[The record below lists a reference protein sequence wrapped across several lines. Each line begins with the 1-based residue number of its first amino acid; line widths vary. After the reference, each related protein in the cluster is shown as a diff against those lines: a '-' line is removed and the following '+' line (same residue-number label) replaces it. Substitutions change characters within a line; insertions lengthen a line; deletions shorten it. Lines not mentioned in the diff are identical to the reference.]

1 MNPLSVRAFH
11 CGIADAYM
19 PWCRPTALLQAGR
32 EQSNSAAA
40 VHPSTH
46 PKSNLRGALSSR
58 VIAFMCRDARKKA
71 KEDARLKDQRE
82 AEAKAAADTAA
93 KAEAEASA
101 AVTAAEAK
109 KARQLERKAMQKE
122 RSRLRSLCANSGGFD
137 RAADLEVVQQALPGL
152 CCTGAH
158 RG

>member
-1 MNPLSVRAFH
+1 MLPARSTVATWE
-11 CGIADAYM
+11 G
-19 PWCRPTALLQAGR
+19 T
-32 EQSNSAAA
+32 EQQ
-40 VHPSTH
+40 
-46 PKSNLRGALSSR
+46 RSSR
-58 VIAFMCRDARKKA
+58 SSQYASEVQSSRRALIPWAIACMCRDARKKA

-82 AEAKAAADTAA
+82 AEAKAAADAAA
-93 KAEAEASA
+93 KAKAEASA

-122 RSRLRSLCANSGGFD
+122 RSRLRSLCVNSGGFD
-137 RAADLEVVQQALPGL
+137 RAADLGVVQQALPGL